1 MGRLLLVLLMVCS
14 SLQAQTPEAPQA
26 AEASQARPDL
36 SSRSSGQEQALQ
48 RQIPPT
54 QQRQLGEGESAFLGL
69 FLPAARPDPL
79 GSVLVVADLGEHAN
93 WPELIEP
100 ARANL
105 SEAGWNTLAIGLPE
119 APPSHIGAADDDS
132 AARQSLFEQRIAE
145 RLELG
150 LALLAETGAAPVAVI
165 ARGRASYWVL
175 QQADALPA
183 VSALIV
189 YQPRPAGPER
199 PLQPLL
205 ETWDKPLLDIAT
217 KGALGRSDAARER
230 QLIAQRTDHPHYRQI
245 LVSNPGNTPQTQ
257 QMLIKRIEGWLRKLP
272 AAQRNPR

>member
-1 MGRLLLVLLMVCS
+1 M
-14 SLQAQTPEAPQA
+14 LQAQTPEAFGA
-26 AEASQARPDL
+26 AETTLARPAL
-36 SSRSSGQEQALQ
+36 SPRSTVQEQALQ
-48 RQIPPT
+48 RQIPTT

-79 GSVLVVADLGEHAN
+79 GSVLVVADVGEHAN

-100 ARANL
+100 ARASL

-119 APPSHIGAADDDS
+119 PPPAHIGAAGDDHT
-132 AARQSLFEQRIAE
+132 ARRSLLEQRIAE

-150 LALLAETGAAPVAVI
+150 VALLDETGAAPVAVI
-165 ARGRASYWVL
+165 ARGQASYWVL
-175 QQADALPA
+175 QHADALPT
-183 VSALIV
+183 VSALV
-189 YQPRPAGPER
+189 AYQPRPAGPEQ
-199 PLQPLL
+199 PLGPLL
-205 ETWDKPLLDIAT
+205 ESWDKPLLDIAT

-230 QLIAQRTDHPHYRQI
+230 QLIAQRTDHQHYRQI